1 MEWNL
6 QSWMNWSLHT
16 KNHYLSSPE
25 AVQWQ
30 VREWKISDRNL
41 CSLWF
46 SVKYALWG
54 TTVRDTGCRTQ
65 NKMHIPML
73 FPMMSLKI
81 FGVPQLQTYLVFSKN
96 WKTIWLTVLRVI
108 LQSDVVVHLL
118 NVKLNSKKL
127 LFRTTFLENHSQG
140 Y

>member
-1 MEWNL
+1 
-6 QSWMNWSLHT
+6 
-16 KNHYLSSPE
+16 
-25 AVQWQ
+25 
-30 VREWKISDRNL
+30 
-41 CSLWF
+41 
-46 SVKYALWG
+46 
-54 TTVRDTGCRTQ
+54 
-65 NKMHIPML
+65 ML

-81 FGVPQLQTYLVFSKN
+81 FGVPQLQTYLEFSKN
-96 WKTIWLTVLRVI
+96 WKTIWWTVLRVI